1 MCYSSPRHD
10 CFGARLL
17 AMVCKV
23 SECAEGRGAEE
34 GGGDRQG
41 GGVGGWGGRKEGVVF
56 LKHKCISALV
66 CVVCN

>member
-34 GGGDRQG
+34 GGGTDRGEGSG
-41 GGVGGWGGRKEGVVF
+41 GGGEEKKGLR
-56 LKHKCISALV
+56 S
-66 CVVCN
+66 